1 MARPRKFDE
10 QVAVDRAMQEFWSSG
25 YTATST
31 ERLCEVT
38 GLGRSSIYNTFQDKH
53 ELFREALGRYRELTS
68 ASRGEIL
75 DGEGSIR
82 DRLELLLNTVV
93 EEDLAHDR
101 RGCLAVNTNVELGRT
116 DAAIAVELRRD
127 TERFVGDLAM
137 LFEHG
142 QRTGEIDRTKDP
154 RALAQ
159 FVHATVGGLRL
170 AARSGCER
178 AVLDNILAVAL
189 TAIWPSVS

>member
-10 QVAVDRAMQEFWSSG
+10 QVAVDRAMQEFWSNG

-53 ELFREALGRYRELTS
+53 ELFRKALGRYRELTTI
-68 ASRGEIL
+68 SRAEIL

-82 DRLELLLNTVV
+82 QRLERLLRTVV
-93 EEDLAHDR
+93 DEDLAHDR
-101 RGCLAVNTNVELGRT
+101 RGCLAVNTNVELGRR
-116 DAAIAVELRRD
+116 DAEIAAELERD
-127 TERFVGDLAM
+127 RERFVTDLTL

-142 QRTGEIDRTKDP
+142 QRAGEIDRAKDP
-154 RALAQ
+154 KALAQ

-170 AARSGCER
+170 AARSGSEPV
-178 AVLDNILAVAL
+178 VLENIITVAL
-189 TAIWPSVS
+189 SAI